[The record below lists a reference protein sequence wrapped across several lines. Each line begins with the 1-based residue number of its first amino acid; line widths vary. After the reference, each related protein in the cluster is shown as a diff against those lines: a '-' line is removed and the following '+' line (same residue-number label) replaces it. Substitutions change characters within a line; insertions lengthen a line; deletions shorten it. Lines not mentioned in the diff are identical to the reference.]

1 MDSRRARRVGLIY
14 LDSCIIIDATLSTG
28 PNGDRA
34 RMAIANIDSERRFVT
49 SALVDLE
56 CMIRPLRGGNRG
68 RIDAVRSSLARFAH
82 VNITP
87 RAYELAA
94 HLRAVHGL
102 KTPDALHTA
111 AASLNGCIAL
121 WTSDR
126 ELLGAMPSLAVNP
139 YES

>member
-1 MDSRRARRVGLIY
+1 MGLIY
-14 LDSCIIIDATLSTG
+14 VDSCIIIDATLSTG

-34 RMAIANIDSERRFVT
+34 RMAIESVDSERRLVT

-56 CMIRPLRGGNRG
+56 CMVRPLRGGNRG
-68 RIDAVRSSLARFAH
+68 RIDAVRSFLARFAH

-94 HLRAVHGL
+94 HVRAVHGL

-126 ELLGAMPSLAVNP
+126 ELLRAMPSLAVNP
-139 YES
+139 YDS